1 MSVLEGPRK
10 EIRHVMKDGSAYW
23 VEFKDGKIVFADGRT
38 ADEKDVV
45 HLPPCN
51 PTKIL

>member
-23 VEFKDGKIVFADGRT
+23 VEFKDGKIVFDMASLAPRCRAMRAGNDS
-38 ADEKDVV
+38 
-45 HLPPCN
+45 
-51 PTKIL
+51 

>member
-23 VEFKDGKIVFADGRT
+23 VEFKDGKIVFDITSATGPAAAKDGET
-38 ADEKDVV
+38 VLA
-45 HLPPCN
+45 
-51 PTKIL
+51 T

>member
-23 VEFKDGKIVFADGRT
+23 VEYKDGKIFIRQTPVKQSIEAWNDTWSEFKAM
-38 ADEKDVV
+38 
-45 HLPPCN
+45 
-51 PTKIL
+51 